1 MEVPKN
7 LKRVKPNQVV
17 VLDRHY
23 EASWLFPNSTT
34 TTFNALAITDDG
46 TLMMFD
52 TNHYKTEG
60 KVEFYGE

>member
-1 MEVPKN
+1 MEVPNN
-7 LKRVKPNQVV
+7 LKRLKPNQVV

-23 EASWLFPNSTT
+23 EELFPNSIT
-34 TTFNALAITDDG
+34 TTFNALAITEDG

-52 TNHYKTEG
+52 TDHYKTEG